1 MKALI
6 LSLLILAGC
15 SCEDTTRA
23 NCFTCITRC
32 HPFKVAACEPSW
44 SHFQPMYCGCDTFS
58 RVDEA
63 PMTIGP
69 LKGGK

>member
-6 LSLLILAGC
+6 LSLLVLTGC

-23 NCFTCITRC
+23 NCFTCVARC
-32 HPFKVAACEPSW
+32 HPFRVSACEPTW
-44 SHFQPMYCGCDTFS
+44 SRMQPMYCACDPFT
-58 RVDEA
+58 RVDETPA
-63 PMTIGP
+63 TIGP